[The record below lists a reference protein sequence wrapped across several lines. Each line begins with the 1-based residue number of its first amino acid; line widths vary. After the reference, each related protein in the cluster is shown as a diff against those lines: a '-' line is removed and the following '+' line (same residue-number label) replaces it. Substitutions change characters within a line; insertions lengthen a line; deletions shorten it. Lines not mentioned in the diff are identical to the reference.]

1 MLICM
6 RTTIQMDPH
15 LLKAAKKYAAE
26 HRRTLTSVIED
37 AIREVLARATS
48 PRPSINL
55 PISKVGGGFQPGI
68 DPRRMAD
75 FYELEDLEYME
86 RRRGPR

>member
-37 AIREVLARATS
+37 AIREVLARSQAG
-48 PRPSINL
+48 RPKIEL
-55 PISKVGGGFQPGI
+55 PISRVGGGVRPGI
-68 DPRRMAD
+68 DLVKTS
-75 FYELEDLEYME
+75 ELLDPWEKYRD
-86 RRRGPR
+86 PS

>member
-15 LLKAAKKYAAE
+15 LLKAAKQYAAA

-37 AIREVLARATS
+37 AVRDVLARARS
-48 PRPSINL
+48 PRPAVNL
-55 PISKVGGGFQPGI
+55 PISTRGGGLQPGVDPHRMTSIFEI
-68 DPRRMAD
+68 D
-75 FYELEDLEYME
+75 DLEALE
-86 RRRGPR
+86 RSRGPR

>member
-37 AIREVLARATS
+37 AIREVLARAKS

-55 PISKVGGGFQPGI
+55 PISTRGGGFQPGV
-68 DPRRMAD
+68 DLRRMAD
-75 FYELEDLEYME
+75 IYEMFDQEDME
-86 RRRGPR
+86 RWRGSR

>member
-26 HRRTLTSVIED
+26 HRRTFTSVVED
-37 AIREVLARATS
+37 AVRELLARAKS
-48 PRPSINL
+48 PRPVVNL
-55 PISKVGGGFQPGI
+55 PISTVGGGLQPGV
-68 DPRRMAD
+68 DPQRMTEI
-75 FYELEDLEYME
+75 FELDDLEALE
-86 RRRGPR
+86 RSRGPR

>member
-37 AIREVLARATS
+37 AIREVLARAKTS
-48 PRPSINL
+48 RPAVTL

-75 FYELEDLEYME
+75 IYDMWDLEDME
-86 RRRGPR
+86 RWRGSR

>member
-26 HRRTLTSVIED
+26 HRRTLTSLIED
-37 AIREVLARATS
+37 AIREVLARSHGAK
-48 PRPSINL
+48 PAVNL
-55 PISKVGGGFQPGI
+55 PISTRGGGLQPGV
-68 DPRRMAD
+68 DPHRMTEI
-75 FYELEDLEYME
+75 FELDDLEALE
-86 RRRGPR
+86 RSRGPR